1 MAHDKAMYL
10 DAREAHYEKYLGAMD
25 NQVMHSTDEK
35 VPDVDIYQFSPTEE
49 RPYWTLITGGMS
61 DLPQP
66 GWNQELDWAAPRAE
80 LIFYAKE
87 PQGWMFDVVKGLAGM
102 PFENDSF
109 LHWHHTIPNGKAM
122 TPKPSELSSFFIM
135 PPYFEEE
142 NFDTLELDGDRVN
155 ILWLIPITESER
167 EFAVIHGSP
176 ALEELF
182 AEKGLNPVVDEERKS
197 LC

>member
-1 MAHDKAMYL
+1 
-10 DAREAHYEKYLGAMD
+10 
-25 NQVMHSTDEK
+25 
-35 VPDVDIYQFSPTEE
+35 
-49 RPYWTLITGGMS
+49 
-61 DLPQP
+61 
-66 GWNQELDWAAPRAE
+66 
-80 LIFYAKE
+80 
-87 PQGWMFDVVKGLAGM
+87 
-102 PFENDSF
+102 
-109 LHWHHTIPNGKAM
+109 M